1 MVGGS
6 GATRI
11 RWSESGRRSS
21 VAGSST
27 GHASTITADDD
38 NEDNDDGDVGD
49 VGDDGDVGDGPM
61 NSCPAGPSARPAP

>member
-1 MVGGS
+1 
-6 GATRI
+6 
-11 RWSESGRRSS
+11 

-27 GHASTITADDD
+27 GHASTITAVADDD
-38 NEDNDDGDVGD
+38 DDDGDVGD